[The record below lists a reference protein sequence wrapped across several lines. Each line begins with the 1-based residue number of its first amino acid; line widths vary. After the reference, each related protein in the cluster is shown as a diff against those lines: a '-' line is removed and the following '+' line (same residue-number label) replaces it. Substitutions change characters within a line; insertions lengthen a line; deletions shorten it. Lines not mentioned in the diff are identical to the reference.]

1 MTFYNFKNN
10 KKISQILKKNIK
22 DILLTGNKFKAR
34 AYSKALE
41 SLEFNQK
48 TDITLDNVDSLIKF
62 KSVGK
67 SAIKIIKKILNGEDI
82 DMLTEEQRQKV
93 TSLENLTTLYGVGL
107 SAANKWLDMGIN
119 NLEDLREEFTA
130 GNVKLTSAQKLGLEH
145 YEDLHTRIP
154 QKEIDSLGKIL
165 INLSKQVDPT
175 MEVILAGSYRR
186 YMNLPKKIRN
196 KKTSGDIDILI
207 IHPELVTKEQVKSSS
222 ILKDLYKKLNK
233 LPEHYG
239 KLALGSTKYSGLVA
253 FESCPVRHLD
263 IRLFPAESKI
273 PSILHFTGSGMFNQQ
288 IRAHALSLGYTLS
301 EYHLKH
307 LESGKIVSLN
317 CEEDIFTELGL
328 DYVSPEKR
336 DL

>member
-1 MTFYNFKNN
+1 MSFYNFTNN
-10 KKISQILKKNIK
+10 KRISKTLKKSIN

-48 TDITLDNVDSLIKF
+48 TEITLDNVDSLIKF

-67 SAIKIIKKILNGEDI
+67 SAIKIIKKILNGDDI

-93 TSLENLTTLYGVGL
+93 MSLENLTTLYGVGL
-107 SAANKWLDMGIN
+107 SAANKWLDMGIH
-119 NLEDLREEFTA
+119 NLQELQEEFTS
-130 GNVKLTSAQKLGLEH
+130 GNVKLTSAQKLGLQ
-145 YEDLHTRIP
+145 YYDDLHTRIP
-154 QKEIDSLGKIL
+154 QKEIDDLGKIL

-207 IHPELVTKEQVKSSS
+207 IHPELVTKQQVKSSS

-233 LPEHYG
+233 IPEHYG

-253 FESCPVRHLD
+253 LESCPIRHLD

-288 IRAHALSLGYTLS
+288 IRAHALTLGYTLS
-301 EYHLKH
+301 EYHLKLSLFSQNNQNLSLQLVAEIH
-307 LESGKIVSLN
+307 LLQSYE
-317 CEEDIFTELGL
+317 
-328 DYVSPEKR
+328 
-336 DL
+336 